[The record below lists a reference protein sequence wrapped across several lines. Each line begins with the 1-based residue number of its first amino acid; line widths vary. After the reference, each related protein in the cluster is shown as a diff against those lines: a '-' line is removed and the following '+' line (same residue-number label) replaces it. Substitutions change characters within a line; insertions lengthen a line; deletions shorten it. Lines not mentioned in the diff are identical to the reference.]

1 MDQHLPNPVL
11 LRADTLPGCGAKS
24 AGLRPATT
32 VLVAVA
38 HLAIIGAAIV
48 AFPKQKSVPKPDI
61 AIAVVFEP
69 PAPPQP
75 PQILAEAALPA
86 PSVSE
91 ESTLGPIAPL
101 NLPAEMRNVPPHTA
115 RHRATPSPA
124 QPVLQQTAMTQ
135 QTTPPHAPAAPVHQA
150 PAPNLSPHALDAW
163 EARVHQAVQNA
174 LIYPNAARL
183 MHREGRTRV
192 RFEYGHNAVSSAA
205 VAESSGSSSLD
216 QAALG
221 AVTRAVLPLPPPEIA
236 GQTRS
241 LILWVNFSLTTE
253 G

>member
-1 MDQHLPNPVL
+1 MDQHVPNPVL
-11 LRADTLPGCGAKS
+11 LRAGPPPGRGATS
-24 AGLRPATT
+24 AGPRPAIT

-38 HLAIIGAAIV
+38 HLAVIGAAMI
-48 AFPKQKSVPKPDI
+48 ALPRQVPAIKAEI
-61 AIAVVFEP
+61 AMAVVFEP

-75 PQILAEAALPA
+75 PQIVAEAALPA

-91 ESTLGPIAPL
+91 ESTLAPITPL
-101 NLPAEMRNVPPHTA
+101 DLVAATRDVPPRLV
-115 RHRATPSPA
+115 RHRATPRPA
-124 QPVLQQTAMTQ
+124 QAVEQQTAMTQ
-135 QTTPPHAPAAPVHQA
+135 LAAPPGASAAPMRQA
-150 PAPNLSPHALDAW
+150 PAPNLSPHVLHAW

-192 RFEYGHNAVSSAA
+192 RFEYDHNAVSGAA

-221 AVTRAVLPLPPPEIA
+221 AVTRAVMPPPPPEIA